1 MEVKIKK
8 INIFDKFHFTNQSI
22 KLFYLFLATDVA
34 FMLLHLI
41 HHYTGLT
48 TNTAFSLETDRGF
61 AEVFQYIKEY
71 WIFLILG
78 VLAVRTGVLLYGSWA
93 LLFFYLLLDDAG
105 EIHEQLGT
113 FVTNQFVIPGMLNL
127 RGQDFGELVV
137 IGTIGLVFL
146 TLITL
151 TYRLADYT
159 SRKVSKHLIMMM
171 FALAFC
177 GIILDLFHIA
187 ASSPSLDPILMLLE
201 DGGELVIMSFIAGY
215 VISLFELFQ
224 AKRSKLKSI
233 AQSYPLEVLGRK

>member
-1 MEVKIKK
+1 MELKIQKF
-8 INIFDKFHFTNQSI
+8 NVFDKFHFTDRSI
-22 KLFYLFLATDVA
+22 SLFYLFLATDVA

-48 TNTAFSLETDRGF
+48 TNPAFSLETDRGF

-71 WIFLILG
+71 WIAIILG
-78 VLAVRTGVLLYGSWA
+78 VLAVRTGVILYGSWA

-105 EIHEQLGT
+105 EIHEKLGAFFTNQLG
-113 FVTNQFVIPGMLNL
+113 IPGMFNL
-127 RGQDFGELVV
+127 RGQDFGELIV
-137 IGTIGLVFL
+137 IGTVVLVFL
-146 TLITL
+146 TLIFL

-159 SRKVSKHLIMMM
+159 SRKVSKHLIIMM

-177 GIILDLFHIA
+177 GVILDLFHIA

-201 DGGELVIMSFIAGY
+201 DGGEMVIMSFIACY

-224 AKRSKLKSI
+224 AKRSKVKSI
-233 AQSYPLEVLGRK
+233 AQSYPLEVLGKK

>member
-1 MEVKIKK
+1 MELKK
-8 INIFDKFHFTNQSI
+8 NNLFDKFHFTNQSI
-22 KLFYLFLATDVA
+22 RLFYLFLATDVA
-34 FMLLHLI
+34 FMWLHLI
-41 HHYTGLT
+41 HHYTRLT
-48 TNTAFSLETDRGF
+48 TNPAFSLETDRGF

-71 WIFLILG
+71 WIAVILG
-78 VLAVRTGVLLYGSWA
+78 ILAVRTGVFLYGSWS
-93 LLFFYLLLDDAG
+93 LLFVYLLLDDAG
-105 EIHEQLGT
+105 EIHEKLGAV
-113 FVTNQFVIPGMLNL
+113 VTNQLVIPGMFNL

-137 IGTIGLVFL
+137 ISTVVLIFL
-146 TLITL
+146 TLITI
-151 TYRLADYT
+151 TYRLADST

-224 AKRSKLKSI
+224 AKRSKVKSI
-233 AQSYPLEVLGRK
+233 AQSYPLEVSGRK